1 MGAGRG
7 FGVGAPCGGPRT
19 ACVSIINSCV
29 RGEASYSCCAS
40 RGPWFR
46 ANTTDKIWRAWSG
59 TGRTR
64 PERSTGMG
72 IRAEVPRR
80 IEGQALQASRTAAS
94 GRGREGPLTRR
105 EGKCL

>member
-1 MGAGRG
+1 MREGRG
-7 FGVGAPCGGPRT
+7 KLFLLCVPRPLVQSKYHGQDL
-19 ACVSIINSCV
+19 ARLERN
-29 RGEASYSCCAS
+29 
-40 RGPWFR
+40 
-46 ANTTDKIWRAWSG
+46 
-59 TGRTR
+59 R
-64 PERSTGMG
+64 PHTGMG